1 MYYQQRTTKL
11 AGMGP
16 MPIDPGPDLVCRMA
30 AKSFAQARVS
40 FDKDLNKGAHPVRT
54 WPLQAAALI
63 PVSACSS
70 DADGAGGYSRGWR
83 QWHG

>member
-1 MYYQQRTTKL
+1 MIAFGIQLYWVRLT
-11 AGMGP
+11 GRC
-16 MPIDPGPDLVCRMA
+16 V
-30 AKSFAQARVS
+30 QARVS